1 MKFKSGLFNFSII
14 SLFILV
20 LLVAFSSP
28 LGAQTL
34 SARKKASAL
43 AASMQPAQAAQPAQ
57 ATEPVQAI
65 QPVPVTQPVPATTAE
80 TAPTA
85 ETAKPTQK
93 LTSGEDAD
101 YWFNKGALCATY
113 GNDRAA
119 IKYFQKTITLDPNRS
134 GAYFEEGI
142 SYGQLGQFDKALA
155 LIDKALEMQPQNG
168 LYLYGRGRVYLL
180 AGEKEKA
187 MQDFKKAAELDNDD
201 ARNYLDWLARNEES
215 STSDE

>member
-1 MKFKSGLFNFSII
+1 MKFKPGLFNFSII

-20 LLVAFSSP
+20 LLVAFSTP
-28 LGAQTL
+28 LGAQAL
-34 SARKKASAL
+34 SAKKKASAL
-43 AASMQPAQAAQPAQ
+43 ATSMQPAQAAQPAQ
-57 ATEPVQAI
+57 ATEPVPAI
-65 QPVPVTQPVPATTAE
+65 QPVPATKPVPVTTVE
-80 TAPTA
+80 TP
-85 ETAKPTQK
+85 KPIQK
-93 LTSGEDAD
+93 LSSGQDAD

-187 MQDFKKAAELDNDD
+187 MQDFKKAAELDNGD

-215 STSDE
+215 PTSDE